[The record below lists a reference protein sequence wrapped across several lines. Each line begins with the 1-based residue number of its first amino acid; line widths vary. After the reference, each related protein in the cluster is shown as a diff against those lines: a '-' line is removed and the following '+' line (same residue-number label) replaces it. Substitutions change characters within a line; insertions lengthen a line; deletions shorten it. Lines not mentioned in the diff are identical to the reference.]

1 MKFSKFIAFTA
12 IAIAST
18 SCSSSSNE
26 NAHSEETH
34 DVATCTEHNH
44 DHHSKGHHH
53 EMVVVGVALEGDYT
67 SGKIAILSLGSN
79 DTTEFDYSTS
89 NQDKIAAW
97 QTGDTV
103 SIFIEHHHHGD
114 VAHDSITAIK
124 LGAVACAEPAHK
136 HEHHKQ
142 HHHAH

>member
-1 MKFSKFIAFTA
+1 MRVSKFIAFTA

-26 NAHSEETH
+26 KNHSEEAQ

-44 DHHSKGHHH
+44 NHNSNGHHH
-53 EMVVVGVALEGDYT
+53 EIVAVGIALDGDYT
-67 SGKIAILSLGSN
+67 SGKIAILQLGSN

-114 VAHDSITAIK
+114 EAHDSITAIK
-124 LGAVACAEPAHK
+124 IGAESCTHPHN
-136 HEHHKQ
+136 EH